1 MDRISKYNLA
11 EVAQREFKEQF
22 NAEGNAVVIAPGRI
36 NFIGEH
42 TDYNL
47 GFAMPIGINRWICT
61 VAKKRTDKKIN
72 IYSYNFNETI
82 STTLSDLESLDLWEK
97 YTLGCIQVIKDEFN
111 IQNGA
116 DILIKGNIPIGFG
129 FSSSAA
135 LEVSLIGALLH
146 IYDFKIDFSL
156 ILKLSNRVEN
166 NYLQIQSGVLD
177 QYASIFSKKSQPL
190 IIDFYNLNHSY
201 CNMNIEGV
209 SWVIINSMV
218 KRELV
223 ESKYNER
230 VDECKLGLK
239 KLNQTLSKSIS
250 MNEITVELLE
260 NIKSDKTLYNRLYH
274 VASENQR
281 VLLMKGCFE
290 KGDLI
295 GAGNLLNNSHESL
308 SKYYEV
314 SCNEIEAIIKLSN
327 KQEGFYGGRI
337 MGGGFGGCTIN
348 LVDSSKR
355 DLFIKNVMSDF
366 LSLYNYKIKIETID
380 FSDGFEVLH

>member
-1 MDRISKYNLA
+1 
-11 EVAQREFKEQF
+11 
-22 NAEGNAVVIAPGRI
+22 
-36 NFIGEH
+36 
-42 TDYNL
+42 
-47 GFAMPIGINRWICT
+47 
-61 VAKKRTDKKIN
+61 
-72 IYSYNFNETI
+72 
-82 STTLSDLESLDLWEK
+82 
-97 YTLGCIQVIKDEFN
+97 
-111 IQNGA
+111 
-116 DILIKGNIPIGFG
+116 
-129 FSSSAA
+129 
-135 LEVSLIGALLH
+135 
-146 IYDFKIDFSL
+146 
-156 ILKLSNRVEN
+156 
-166 NYLQIQSGVLD
+166 
-177 QYASIFSKKSQPL
+177 
-190 IIDFYNLNHSY
+190 
-201 CNMNIEGV
+201 MNIEGV
-209 SWVIINSMV
+209 SWVIINSMI

-223 ESKYNER
+223 ESKYNQR

-239 KLNQTLSKSIS
+239 KLNQTLSNSIS

-314 SCNEIEAIIKLSN
+314 SCNQIEAIIKLSN

-355 DLFIKNVMSDF
+355 DLFIKNVTSDF